1 MTLTTLTSRLDTAM
15 QAAGFA
21 SQSALA
27 RASGVPQPTINR
39 ILKSVGTKGPETE
52 TLRKLASACNVSFE
66 WLHEGIG
73 NMQRS
78 DSGGNANVNQPHMR
92 INAGSNGD
100 AGAGAIRFMHASG
113 SCGGG
118 FNNYEDLEKEPLIKE
133 ERWFARFNV
142 KRNDVIAIYAYGDSM
157 ADFIIDGDIVIFDV
171 TKTEITSGQIYAI
184 DSPDGLRIKRVH
196 RRADG
201 SLVLTSDN
209 PNKNRY
215 PDEMYTPE
223 QSAQLA
229 IKGKFVYRQGGY

>member
-1 MTLTTLTSRLDTAM
+1 MTLTSRLETAM

-21 SQSALA
+21 SQSALS

-39 ILKSVGTKGPETE
+39 ILNAVGTKGPETE

-66 WLHEGIG
+66 WLHEGLG
-73 NMQRS
+73 SMQRGS
-78 DSGGNANVNQPHMR
+78 AAEDSAQVRQPHMR
-92 INAGSNGD
+92 INAGNSGD
-100 AGAGAIRFMHASG
+100 EGAGAIRFMHASG

-133 ERWFARFNV
+133 ERWFSRFHV
-142 KRNDVIAIYAYGDSM
+142 KRDDVVAIYAYGDSM
-157 ADFIIDGDIVIFDV
+157 ADFIIDGDIVIFD
-171 TKTEITSGQIYAI
+171 TKKTEITSGQIYAI

-215 PDEMYTPE
+215 PDELYTPE
-223 QSAQLA
+223 QSAQLVV
-229 IKGKFVYRQGGY
+229 KGKFVYRQGGY